1 MRGGICTSGATR
13 FRGRA
18 TTLLAANTV
27 FPTVTL
33 FPYWGTPSPHG
44 FSKLQPFSVGAGPSG
59 KRRNTPHQK
68 EKGNQAEA
76 LRSRGELSASFS
88 FKLDSVSVKQHVN
101 QNAEAE
107 AFRSRMRHSRR
118 PSSAC
123 QKNKRAIKPKLC
135 VAEMSFQCPFK
146 LVWKWYFNGSAE
158 APFWSIK
165 SGLWLLEGHMLFR
178 LVTPA

>member
-33 FPYWGTPSPHG
+33 FPYWGTPSPYG

-76 LRSRGELSASFS
+76 LRSRGELLVHFS
-88 FKLDSVSVKQHVN
+88 FKLDSVSVKQHTLTGT
-101 QNAEAE
+101 
-107 AFRSRMRHSRR
+107 RR
-118 PSSAC
+118 PKLSAVVCATLDGLLQPVKKIKGQSSRSSA
-123 QKNKRAIKPKLC
+123 
-135 VAEMSFQCPFK
+135 
-146 LVWKWYFNGSAE
+146 
-158 APFWSIK
+158 
-165 SGLWLLEGHMLFR
+165 
-178 LVTPA
+178 